1 MIGSGVDADW
11 DRRSQIIDEHE
22 ADKQQDEFDKRNVY
36 DAFGELKLTPSPGV
50 TLEEDVTSRIKRHM
64 ANLLYPVDMTSFVR
78 PEKDG
83 KLREL
88 IAMLQKQMGEATT
101 GVLTYGQFS
110 KLQDAAGSIDERPVS
125 IAPGIMVYRS
135 DDGNLVAAVGTGAM
149 DDLANPINVSRILCT
164 RSDATCELSTAE
176 FDVKHSMLF
185 APAPTIY
192 EIKTWTPNR
201 VTAIREHPCGSAFLT
216 VDVATKDV
224 TIASAP
230 HSDLP
235 FCSKEPANIW
245 KLADGFKITWNLHRD
260 RYNKARELVYEPAK
274 KMFPIPAA
282 AKGNPPN

>member
-1 MIGSGVDADW
+1 MRNVIFSLFLLVHAAPAL
-11 DRRSQIIDEHE
+11 
-22 ADKQQDEFDKRNVY
+22 ADKQQDEFDQKNVY
-36 DAFGELKLTPSPGV
+36 EAFAELKLKPSPGV
-50 TLEEDVTSRIKRHM
+50 TLEEDVTSRIKRYM

-78 PEKDG
+78 PEKDA

-88 IAMLQKQMGEATT
+88 IVALQKQMGEATT
-101 GVLTYGQFS
+101 GVLRFGQFS
-110 KLQDAAGSIDERPVS
+110 KLQDAAHSIDESPVT
-125 IAPGIMVYRS
+125 IAPGIIVYRS
-135 DDGNLVAAVGTGAM
+135 DDGNLVGAVGTGAM

-164 RSDATCELSTAE
+164 RSDVTCELSTAE

-192 EIKTWTPNR
+192 DIKTWTPNR

-224 TIASAP
+224 TIASTP
-230 HSDLP
+230 HADLP

-245 KLADGFKITWNLHRD
+245 KLADGFKVTWNLHRD

-274 KMFPIPAA
+274 KMFPIREA